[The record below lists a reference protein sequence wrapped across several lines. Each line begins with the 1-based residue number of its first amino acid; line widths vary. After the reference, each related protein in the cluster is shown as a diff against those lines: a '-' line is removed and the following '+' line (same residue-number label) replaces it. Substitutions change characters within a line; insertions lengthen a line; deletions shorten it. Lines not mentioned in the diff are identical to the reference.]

1 MGFSL
6 RLMPSVPGFP
16 QLTTPEG
23 LTAGMTKCRA
33 GKDGDISGAVR
44 VPATRVFSL
53 HVVQAGSARAAEAAG
68 PAPTAFNRA
77 GEKLRATGG
86 ELPRVW
92 AEAGPQREGGL
103 ALPLIGEEGQG
114 APAAV
119 RADRCAGQAASG
131 WQAAAPEATA
141 ASQLVPW
148 TTME

>member
-1 MGFSL
+1 MGFLL
-6 RLMPSVPGFP
+6 RLVPKRARVS
-16 QLTTPEG
+16 QLTAPEG

-131 WQAAAPEATA
+131 WQAAPEATA

>member
-1 MGFSL
+1 MRESFWCHREQLVKWGSCYGWCL
-6 RLMPSVPGFP
+6 ACPGFAADRAG
-16 QLTTPEG
+16 G

-33 GKDGDISGAVR
+33 GKDGDIPGAVR

-77 GEKLRATGG
+77 GEKLRATWG

-114 APAAV
+114 HPQ
-119 RADRCAGQAASG
+119 RCGRISGAGG
-131 WQAAAPEATA
+131 
-141 ASQLVPW
+141 
-148 TTME
+148 

>member
-1 MGFSL
+1 MGFLL
-6 RLMPSVPGFP
+6 RLVLKRARVP
-16 QLTTPEG
+16 QLTALEG
-23 LTAGMTKCRA
+23 LTASMAKCRA

-53 HVVQAGSARAAEAAG
+53 HVVQAGSAWAAEAAG

-103 ALPLIGEEGQG
+103 ALPSPGRKVKG
-114 APAAV
+114 APAAA

>member
-1 MGFSL
+1 
-6 RLMPSVPGFP
+6 MPKS
-16 QLTTPEG
+16 
-23 LTAGMTKCRA
+23 RA
-33 GKDGDISGAVR
+33 GKDGLPTAWFG

-103 ALPLIGEEGQG
+103 ALPLIGKEVKGT
-114 APAAV
+114 
-119 RADRCAGQAASG
+119 RSDAGG
-131 WQAAAPEATA
+131 
-141 ASQLVPW
+141 
-148 TTME
+148 